1 MKPTFN
7 KVGFFI
13 SLFKN
18 LNETKKNQP
27 FLLIFFLITNL
38 SDANS
43 FRHSG
48 VGKLQL

>member
-18 LNETKKNQP
+18 LNETKKSTVSVD
-27 FLLIFFLITNL
+27 LFLITNL